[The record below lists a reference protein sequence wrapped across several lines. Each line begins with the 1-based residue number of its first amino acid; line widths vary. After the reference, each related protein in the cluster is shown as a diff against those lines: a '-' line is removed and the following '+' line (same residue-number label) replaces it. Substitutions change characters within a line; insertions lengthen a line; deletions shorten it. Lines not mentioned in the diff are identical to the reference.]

1 MAVQEFFSNDEIKKI
16 KGSMCATGMTC
27 PDLAR
32 IHNGG
37 PFGCSAE
44 RTEYYGILIGRCLK
58 RLPPY
63 ENIDSYDIPV

>member
-1 MAVQEFFSNDEIKKI
+1 
-16 KGSMCATGMTC
+16 MCTTGNSC
-27 PDLAR
+27 QDLAR

-37 PFGCSAE
+37 PYGCSAE

-63 ENIDSYDIPV
+63 ENIDSYQIPV

>member
-1 MAVQEFFSNDEIKKI
+1 MCST
-16 KGSMCATGMTC
+16 GSTC
-27 PDLAR
+27 QDLAR

-44 RTEYYGILIGRCLK
+44 RTEYYGILIGRCLQ

-63 ENIDSYDIPV
+63 ENIDSYPTPEYK